1 MSASLNSK
9 TRLLQVGTDELIGG
23 EEAMPEA
30 HQPYSAALTEAATRA
45 VFLAL
50 KALSQRTIVAL
61 ANLFTL
67 LTAGSVCYLWLQVLP
82 EPNIMQ
88 VQSVSIY
95 SVFILLLHLVIR
107 RQS

>member
-1 MSASLNSK
+1 MSTLPISK
-9 TRLLQVGTDELIGG
+9 TRLRQVGTDELIGG
-23 EEAMPEA
+23 EESPP
-30 HQPYSAALTEAATRA
+30 QPPYSSALAEAATQA

-95 SVFILLLHLVIR
+95 SVFVLLLHLVIR